1 MGVKSFIFLL
11 LTALNLPRTQLH
23 SGGYVPSLVSA
34 FALLKTKI
42 FAFTGVVS
50 FDFSAF
56 ALLKGK
62 ILAPISRKFPFSIK
76 RKVFTIS
83 MKAGDGN

>member
-1 MGVKSFIFLL
+1 MGVKSFIFLP

-23 SGGYVPSLVSA
+23 SSGYVPSLVSA

-42 FAFTGVVS
+42 FAFTGIVS

-62 ILAPISRKFPFSIK
+62 ILASYKQKISFFYQTQS
-76 RKVFTIS
+76 VYHFNE
-83 MKAGDGN
+83 GE